1 MIYKTK
7 GVCSQAI
14 EVEIQDQVIKK
25 VNFIGGCPGN
35 TSGIAKLVVG
45 MSPQEVID
53 KLEGT
58 TCGHRKTSF
67 PDLLSLAL
75 NEALKEQ

>member
-14 EVEIQDQVIKK
+14 EVEIQDQVINK

-58 TCGHRKTSF
+58 TCGHRKTSC
-67 PDLLSLAL
+67 PDQLSLAL
-75 NEALKEQ
+75 KEALKEQ

>member
-58 TCGHRKTSF
+58 TCGHRKTSC
-67 PDLLSLAL
+67 PDQLSLAL
-75 NEALKEQ
+75 KEALKEE

>member
-58 TCGHRKTSF
+58 TCGHRKTSC
-67 PDLLSLAL
+67 PDQLSLAL
-75 NEALKEQ
+75 KEALKEQ